1 MSRPWD
7 WSIIISMLS
16 TFPGGTHVILLVF
29 VVAHD
34 GDDGVVDEQSQ
45 GQDSWEWKHF
55 LVREAR
61 RRRRR
66 RRTYLSDLEMLT

>member
-16 TFPGGTHVILLVF
+16 LLPGGTHVILLVF

-45 GQDSWEWKHF
+45 GQNSWEWKHF
-55 LVREAR
+55 
-61 RRRRR
+61 
-66 RRTYLSDLEMLT
+66 